1 MLVLIAPEQDV
12 NNELILLNQLFEAG
26 LECFHLRKPAKTYE
40 EHCAYIDQI
49 DSKYHSRIV
58 VHLFH
63 ELINKYNLKGI
74 HFQEQKKKDC
84 LDVPSNY
91 FRGLSMYGKTISSSF
106 HEPEEIANCDFEFD
120 YYLLSPVFNSI
131 SKEGYQGR
139 GFDVTR
145 INKLI
150 IGMGGVSTINLE
162 EFTKLGFR
170 GVGVLGGIWNS
181 SSPVQDFKIM
191 RDHFTPVNN

>member
-1 MLVLIAPEQDV
+1 
-12 NNELILLNQLFEAG
+12 
-26 LECFHLRKPAKTYE
+26 
-40 EHCAYIDQI
+40 
-49 DSKYHSRIV
+49 

-74 HFQEQKKKDC
+74 HFQEQKRKDC